1 MIRTHRLLA
10 HVVLFCLI
18 QIFTAD
24 DVFCITGEMTGSST
38 HAMYH
43 LKKTWDIT
51 ICETAF
57 FKLGQKSNGNVW
69 EKS

>member
-1 MIRTHRLLA
+1 MIYIQARTECRFNLKCVWSMIRTHRLLA

-43 LKKTWDIT
+43 LKKT
-51 ICETAF
+51 
-57 FKLGQKSNGNVW
+57 
-69 EKS
+69 